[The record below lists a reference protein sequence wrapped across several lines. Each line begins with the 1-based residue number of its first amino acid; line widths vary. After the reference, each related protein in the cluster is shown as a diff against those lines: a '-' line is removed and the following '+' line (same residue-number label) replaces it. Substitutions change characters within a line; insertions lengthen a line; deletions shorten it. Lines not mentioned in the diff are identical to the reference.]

1 MKKYITKRNAAVL
14 VATLVIVGGGFFLFS
29 YTKNNKALI
38 AIKSLGFLNKVSKL
52 IISGTDTQKEIA
64 VLDQLVQKFTAKDGQ
79 TRTFMFL
86 LQNNMEL
93 RPGGGFLGQYAIFK
107 IKDGQIVSSF
117 FEDANLL
124 DQKIEQKIT
133 PPYPLTRMMQIKK
146 WKFRDSN
153 FSPDFP
159 TNVEK
164 AEYFYR
170 LAGGGG
176 NFDGV
181 IAVNAS
187 VLDDVLDITG
197 PITIPG
203 YGLTLTK
210 GDAVLKLEEVVEK
223 KYIMDPE
230 LDTQNRKEIMKSLTD
245 SLSEKLMTFGNISK
259 LAEFAHVEMQKK
271 NIMLN
276 FSDAGLQKS
285 AESVF
290 WAGEVAKDWG
300 GDYLMLVDANMGA
313 LKTDYYIKR
322 ELSYNVDL
330 TQTKP
335 VATVNYL
342 YKNTAAYGDWRTS
355 DYHTYLRIYTPK
367 GSNFLERKMVGY
379 PNISE
384 EFNKTAF
391 GVLVHSIINNQT
403 DGILKYELPESIDKK
418 NYRLLIQKQ
427 SGVDDV
433 PVKVHVK
440 SDQGEFDQEA
450 VLNKDLIFE
459 FQSE

>member
-1 MKKYITKRNAAVL
+1 MKKYFTKRRIIIFTSVL
-14 VATLVIVGGGFFLFS
+14 VFVSGGFFLFS
-29 YTKNNKALI
+29 YAKGNKTIL
-38 AIKSLGFLNKVSKL
+38 AIKSLGFLNKVSKFV
-52 IISGTDTQKEIA
+52 ISDTDTQKEISA
-64 VLDQLVQKFTAKDGQ
+64 LDQLVQKFTAKDGQ

-107 IKDGQIVSSF
+107 IKDGQIISSF

-124 DQKIEQKIT
+124 DQKIEQKVT
-133 PPYPLTRMMQIKK
+133 PPYPLTRMMQLKR

-159 TNVEK
+159 ANVEK
-164 AEYFYR
+164 AKYFYR

-187 VLDDVLDITG
+187 VLNDVLDITG
-197 PITIPG
+197 PITLPDGII
-203 YGLTLTK
+203 LTK
-210 GDAVLKLEEVVEK
+210 DNAVLKLEEVVEK
-223 KYIMDPE
+223 KYILDPE
-230 LDTQNRKEIMKSLTD
+230 LDTQNRKAIMKSLTD
-245 SLSEKLMTFGNISK
+245 ILSNKLITLGNIPK
-259 LAEFAHVEMQKK
+259 LAEFAHIEMQKK

-276 FSDAGLQKS
+276 FSDPELQKTV
-285 AESVF
+285 EDVF

-300 GDYLMLVDANMGA
+300 GDYLMLTDANMGA
-313 LKTDYYIKR
+313 LKTDYFMKR
-322 ELSYNVDL
+322 ELTYNVDL
-330 TQTKP
+330 TQAKP
-335 VATVNYL
+335 VVTVNYL
-342 YKNTAAYGDWRTS
+342 YKNTATLGDWRTS

-379 PNISE
+379 PTISE
-384 EFNKTAF
+384 EFNKTSF
-391 GVLVHSIINNQT
+391 GVIVHSIINSQT
-403 DGILKYELPESIDKK
+403 DGMFKYELPSTIDKK

-440 SDQGEFDQEA
+440 NDEGEFDQEA
-450 VLNKDLIFE
+450 ILNKDLTFE
-459 FQSE
+459 FKSE